1 MTYRHIEVR
10 PIAGALGAEVDNVD
24 LAELDDESFVEI
36 RRAFLQHL
44 VLFFRGQELSIEAQK
59 AFGER
64 FGPLFVHPY
73 VEHLAEHPAVIEIVK
88 DRDDR
93 KNFGGSWHADLT
105 YLEKP
110 MRGAVLYALQ
120 VPSHGGD
127 TLFAN
132 TYLAYETLSPGL
144 QRLLKGL
151 VAIHDDRATGLYDR
165 ERIRSM
171 VLRDVAMDGEGRPLG
186 SRAEHPV
193 LRTHPETGRQ
203 ALFVNRISTIGFKGM
218 TEEES
223 QPLLVYLC
231 RHLQRP
237 QFTCRFRWTPG
248 SVALWD
254 NRCTQHL
261 ALNDYH
267 GHRRVM
273 RRVLIAGDRP
283 YFREADQSSVDAEST
298 TTA

>member
-24 LAELDDESFVEI
+24 LAELDEESFVEI

-44 VLFFRGQELSIEAQK
+44 VLFFREQELSVEAQK

-64 FGPLFVHPY
+64 FGPLYVHPY
-73 VEHLAEHPAVIEIVK
+73 VAPLAGHPEVVEVVK

-93 KNFGGSWHADLT
+93 KNFGGSWHAVLT

-110 MRGAVLYALQ
+110 MFGAVLYALE
-120 VPSHGGD
+120 VPPQGGD
-127 TLFAN
+127 TLFVNA
-132 TYLAYETLSPGL
+132 YCAYETLSPGL

-151 VAIHDDRATGLYDR
+151 VAVHDDRASGLYDR
-165 ERIRSM
+165 DKIRSM
-171 VLRDVAMDGEGRPLG
+171 GLRDVVVDDVGRPLG
-186 SRAEHPV
+186 TRAEHPV

-203 ALFVNRISTIGFKGM
+203 ALFVNGISTIGFKDM

-223 QPLLVYLC
+223 RPLLDYLC
-231 RHLQRP
+231 QHLERP
-237 QFTCRFRWTPG
+237 EFTCRFRWTPG

-283 YFREADQSSVDAEST
+283 CFREDDEPAAN
-298 TTA
+298 AARAPAA